1 MFYVLNEDGSTR
13 RTEDLREWGEAFEGA
28 SRVISLDV
36 NRRYT
41 VSTVFLG
48 LDHGRAGGAPLLFET
63 MVFLR
68 HHGSPADEW
77 ACERYPT
84 IEAARAGHERM
95 LRRWRWYY
103 WCLPAVVAWER
114 LRRVTQRVLHAL
126 RG

>member
-1 MFYVLNEDGSTR
+1 MLYVLNEDGSTR
-13 RTEDLREWGEAFEGA
+13 RTEDLREWGEAFESA

-41 VSTVFLG
+41 ISTVFLG
-48 LDHGRAGGAPLLFET
+48 LDHGHAGTPLLFET
-63 MVFLR
+63 MVFLKR
-68 HHGSPADEW
+68 SDSSLGDEW
-77 ACERYPT
+77 TCKRYPT
-84 IEAARAGHERM
+84 IEAARAGHELLR
-95 LRRWRWYY
+95 RRWRWYY